1 MSCRGRPQ
9 RDRDSWRKFSQVFP
23 PLILLFTSH
32 SRSCTAPSCPQGVLR
47 RRVKQCDG
55 NGKFFLNL
63 CRIWVE
69 SACDS
74 SPGSSRPSLCRCRLE
89 PDEWAAHTMHA
100 GSLVTMET
108 FGSGSTML
116 LFHCRVTKRGDGEE
130 KEEEEKAL
138 FRTDPL
144 KWRIF

>member
-1 MSCRGRPQ
+1 ME
-9 RDRDSWRKFSQVFP
+9 
-23 PLILLFTSH
+23 
-32 SRSCTAPSCPQGVLR
+32 TAETVR
-47 RRVKQCDG
+47 
-55 NGKFFLNL
+55 
-63 CRIWVE
+63 
-69 SACDS
+69 DS
-74 SPGSSRPSLCRCRLE
+74 SPGSSRPSLCCCRLE

-100 GSLVTMET
+100 GSSVTMET

-130 KEEEEKAL
+130 KEEEEKAR